1 MYIRKELRNEIEI
14 LNNYVDNF
22 KNTKGFK
29 DFINSKKIY
38 IAVKDKDKFICS
50 KCNNYFSSNKKI
62 NEYDI
67 CPKCKQKLLL
77 KRTKRYE
84 YKDYVMYLIKYLDK
98 YIVRN
103 YEINSYYCG
112 WGMKHIVTEYGR
124 QEIEK
129 DGRLGL
135 KIMINNM
142 RKNTGGYW
150 YINYIEKTEY
160 WKPEYYLS
168 IYGFVYIDDN
178 TLLANYWNS
187 KELLDNVEVNISD
200 ILYGI
205 YYNNYTLEMLVKN
218 KLYNL
223 ASEFQKFKKGNFE
236 DTFGVDK
243 SYLNFMIENNIT
255 PDELKILA
263 KVKIKDIN
271 LIRYLNDFDYT
282 LDKLLKYCNPLD
294 LYKYRLNSK
303 NVYEYL
309 DYLKFAKELGFN
321 IKDKKYLYPKN
332 LKQQHNQYM
341 NQVEINKNKVINNK
355 IKSKY
360 KKLIKN
366 KFEYK
371 KYIIIPADSMQSLI
385 DESSQQNNCVKTYAE
400 RIARNEC
407 DIYFMRCTNSLDKS
421 LVTIEVKNNKVVQ
434 QRIKNN
440 MDTNNEQK
448 KIIKLWE
455 NKILNCN

>member
-50 KCNNYFSSNKKI
+50 KCNNHFSSNKKI

-84 YKDYVMYLIKYLDK
+84 YKDYVMYLIKYFDK

-124 QEIEK
+124 QEIDK

-142 RKNTGGYW
+142 RKNIGGYW

-178 TLLANYWNS
+178 TLSANYWNP
-187 KELLDNVEVNISD
+187 KELLDNAEVNISD

-223 ASEFQKFKKGNFE
+223 ASEFQEFKKGKFE
-236 DTFGVDK
+236 DAFGVDK
-243 SYLNFMIENNIT
+243 SYLPFMIENNIT
-255 PDELKILA
+255 YRELETLKMI
-263 KVKIKDIN
+263 KIKNYDVIKYFSN
-271 LIRYLNDFDYT
+271 LYQLE
-282 LDKLLKYCNPLD
+282 KLLEYCKPLD
-294 LYKYRLNSK
+294 LYLYKLNVK

-309 DYLKFAKELGFN
+309 DYLKFAKELGFDITN
-321 IKDKKYLYPKN
+321 KKYLYPKN
-332 LKQQHNQYM
+332 LKQKHDEYM
-341 NQVEINKNKVINNK
+341 NQIKINKNKTINKK

-366 KFEYK
+366 KFEHK
-371 KYIIIPADSMQSLI
+371 NYIIIPANSIESLI

-400 RIARNEC
+400 RIAKNEC
-407 DIYFMRCTNSLDKS
+407 DIYFMRFIDSQDKS
-421 LVTIEVKNNKVVQ
+421 LVTIEVRNNKVVQ
-434 QRIKNN
+434 QRTKNN
-440 MDTNNEQK
+440 MDTNKEQK
-448 KIIKLWE
+448 KVIKLWE
-455 NKILNCN
+455 NKMLNCS